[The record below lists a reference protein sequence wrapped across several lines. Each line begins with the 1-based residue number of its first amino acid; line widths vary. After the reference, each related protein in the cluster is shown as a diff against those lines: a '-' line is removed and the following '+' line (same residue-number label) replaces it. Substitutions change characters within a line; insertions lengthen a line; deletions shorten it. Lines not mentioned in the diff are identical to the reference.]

1 MFAVKVG
8 DEVGTVWSSS
18 HSYASASISKV
29 TKINGHGHIYLS
41 NGDVYD
47 KHGDKRTLKINKSSS
62 GSCMHLVPADAVR
75 REKEAL
81 AENQRLRGIVSS
93 INAKLAGLSGYS
105 GRVHVTAEDKAELI
119 ALVNTL

>member
-1 MFAVKVG
+1 MFTVKVG

-18 HSYASASISKV
+18 HSYFTASIYTV

-47 KHGDKRTLKINKSSS
+47 KHGDKRSLKSTH
-62 GSCMHLVPADAVR
+62 GSCMRLVEAKLVR
-75 REKEAL
+75 EEKVRHE
-81 AENQRLRGIVSS
+81 ENQRLRGIVSS
-93 INAKLAGLSGYS
+93 ITAKLSGMGNSYSGYI
-105 GRVHVTAEDKAELI
+105 RVTAEDKAELI